1 MNGINTVN
9 SIKSA
14 DYQSKLQETI
24 KEKIASKE
32 ENSGLF
38 SNALGESPAVKV
50 DISSRGTEM
59 LDNARKMEELEKSIV
74 KRELTPLSEDQL
86 KRVPNARTGD
96 EILSRMKEVDPK
108 AYKEY
113 EAIRAKRENGEI
125 GKDDHSEAQFIA
137 RWAMKDELP
146 QLSAWEDMKTGKE
159 TTSKSEKTTTDT
171 DRVDKE
177 VEKLKRRKAQIEQD
191 LVSAKEE
198 DKENL
203 ENELR
208 AVKAELAQKDS
219 DSYRRQNAVIS

>member
-1 MNGINTVN
+1 MNGINTAN

-24 KEKIASKE
+24 KEKIAAKE
-32 ENSGLF
+32 ENSSFF

-50 DISSRGTEM
+50 NISSRGTEM
-59 LDNARKMEELEKSIV
+59 LDNAGKMEVLEKNIV
-74 KRELTPLSEDQL
+74 KRELTPLSENQL

-96 EILSRMKEVDPK
+96 EILSRMKEVDPQ

-113 EAIRAKRENGEI
+113 EAIRAKRESREG
-125 GKDDHSEAQFIA
+125 GKNDHSEAQFIT

-146 QLSAWEDMKTGKE
+146 QLSVWEDMKAKKE
-159 TTSKSEKTTTDT
+159 TANKSETTTTDT

-177 VEKLKRRKAQIEQD
+177 IEKLKLRKAQIEQN
-191 LVSAKEE
+191 LVSAKKE
-198 DKENL
+198 DKESL

-208 AVKAELAQKDS
+208 VVKAELAQKDN
-219 DSYRRQNAVIS
+219 DSYRRQNAMIL